1 MKVKP
6 SPKRGRVVVE
16 VDRKDEQFLPGS
28 VTAAAQPSPFELK
41 KVLVPVDFSPC
52 SRKALQYA
60 LAFARQFRARLT
72 LLHVVPANYFIGS
85 EFGPIDFPLP
95 EKELRQGTERELA
108 AVAARE
114 VGTAALVETVVRQ
127 GQPVQEIVRF
137 AGEADIDLII
147 LSTHGRTGLKHV
159 LMGSVAENV
168 VRYAPCPVLVVREFE
183 HEFLGSVR

>member
-6 SPKRGRVVVE
+6 SAKRGRVVVE
-16 VDRKDEQFLPGS
+16 VGRTEDELLRGS
-28 VTAAAQPSPFELK
+28 PAVPASATSFELK
-41 KVLVPVDFSPC
+41 HLLVPVDFSPC

-72 LLHVVPANYFIGS
+72 LLHVIPTNYFVGS
-85 EFGPIDFPLP
+85 EFGPVDFPLP
-95 EKELRQGTERELA
+95 EAELREAGERELA
-108 AVAARE
+108 AMAIRDVGKAAAVA
-114 VGTAALVETVVRQ
+114 TVVRQ
-127 GQPVQEIVRF
+127 GPPVQEIVRF
-137 AGEADIDLII
+137 ARETNADLIL

-183 HEFLGSVR
+183 HEFLGSGG

>member
-1 MKVKP
+1 M
-6 SPKRGRVVVE
+6 VE
-16 VDRKDEQFLPGS
+16 VDRKDEGILSGQ
-28 VTAAAQPSPFELK
+28 TAETPSPFTLK

-60 LAFARQFRARLT
+60 VAFARQFRAHLT
-72 LLHVVPANYFIGS
+72 LLHVLPANYFIGS

-95 EKELRQGTERELA
+95 EKELREGSERELA

-114 VGTAALVETVVRQ
+114 VGTAAPVETVLRQ

-137 AGEADIDLII
+137 ASEADIDLIL

-168 VRYAPCPVLVVREFE
+168 VRYSPCPVLVVREFE
-183 HEFLGSVR
+183 HEFLGAGR

>member
-16 VDRKDEQFLPGS
+16 VDRKDEQFLSGS
-28 VTAAAQPSPFELK
+28 GTVAAQPSPFELK
-41 KVLVPVDFSPC
+41 QVLVPVDFSPC

-72 LLHVVPANYFIGS
+72 LLHVVPTNYFIGS

-95 EKELRQGTERELA
+95 DKELRQGSERELA

>member
-16 VDRKDEQFLPGS
+16 VDRKDERLLLES
-28 VTAAAQPSPFELK
+28 ATAAAPRSPFELK
-41 KVLVPVDFSPC
+41 QVLVPFDFSPC

-60 LAFARQFRARLT
+60 LAFAKHFQARLT
-72 LLHVVPANYFIGS
+72 LLHVIPTNYFIGS

-95 EKELRQGTERELA
+95 EKELRQGSERELA

-114 VGTAALVETVVRQ
+114 VGTATPVQTVVRQ

-137 AGEADIDLII
+137 AGEAEIDLII
-147 LSTHGRTGLKHV
+147 LSTHGHTGLKHV

-168 VRYAPCPVLVVREFE
+168 VRYASCPVLVVREFE
-183 HEFLGSVR
+183 HEFLGSAR

>member
-16 VDRKDEQFLPGS
+16 VDRKDEQLLSGTVAGAVPTS
-28 VTAAAQPSPFELK
+28 SFELK

-52 SRKALQYA
+52 SRKALRYA
-60 LAFARQFRARLT
+60 LAFARQFQARLT
-72 LLHVVPANYFIGS
+72 LLHVLPANYFIGS

-95 EKELRQGTERELA
+95 ETELRQGAERELA

-114 VGTAALVETVVRQ
+114 VGAATPVETVVRQ

-137 AGEADIDLII
+137 AGEAEIDLVI

-183 HEFLGSVR
+183 HEFLGAAR